1 MTSTLDR
8 SSSSHGVDWWDRW
21 LRLRV
26 TRLRTQTRR
35 RIFANLLELVPA
47 PPSEAEAIMR
57 TRPVEPLDHALR
69 VDLLVG
75 MLAGLDQR
83 HLLGLALVRQGP
95 AELFETDRAWIPAVL
110 VAADI
115 TGSALPRVGVVTRWG
130 GIDTTPA

>member
-1 MTSTLDR
+1 MR
-8 SSSSHGVDWWDRW
+8 VA
-21 LRLRV
+21 RLRA
-26 TRLRTQTRR
+26 QTRR
-35 RIFANLLELVPA
+35 RKFTNLLELVQA
-47 PPSEAEAIMR
+47 PSSGAGAIMR
-57 TRPVEPLDHALR
+57 TRPVESLDHALR

-75 MLAGLDQR
+75 MLACVDQR

-115 TGSALPRVGVVTRWG
+115 TGSALARVGVVTRWG

>member
-1 MTSTLDR
+1 MPCTLNR
-8 SSSSHGVDWWDRW
+8 SSSFHVVDWWDRW
-21 LRLRV
+21 LMMRV
-26 TRLRTQTRR
+26 ARLRTQTRR
-35 RIFANLLELVPA
+35 RIFANLLELVQA
-47 PPSEAEAIMR
+47 PSSGADAIMR
-57 TRPVEPLDHALR
+57 THPVEPLDHALR

-75 MLAGLDQR
+75 MLAALDQR

-130 GIDTTPA
+130 GIDTTPS

>member
-1 MTSTLDR
+1 MPCTLNR
-8 SSSSHGVDWWDRW
+8 SSSFHVVDWWDRW
-21 LRLRV
+21 LMMRV
-26 TRLRTQTRR
+26 AQLRTQTRR
-35 RIFANLLELVPA
+35 RIFANLLELVQA
-47 PPSEAEAIMR
+47 PSSGADAIMR
-57 TRPVEPLDHALR
+57 THPVEPLDHALR

-115 TGSALPRVGVVTRWG
+115 TGSGLPRVGVVTRWG
-130 GIDTTPA
+130 GIDTTPS